1 MASQNHI
8 SEEQKNLHWQSIL
21 DEYADNF
28 DSELSKELSE
38 QTGVKLKNNEVK
50 VSGKNLFE
58 PKRAKVIFDHI
69 FNKIIKN

>member
-1 MASQNHI
+1 MVSQNHI
-8 SEEQKNLHWQSIL
+8 SEEQKNMQWQSIL

-50 VSGKNLFE
+50 VTGKNLFE
-58 PKRAKVIFDHI
+58 PERAKVIFDHI
-69 FNKIIKN
+69 FSKIIKN